1 MPFYTDPSLQ
11 ASHFAQVQPAT
22 SFGTATAASATGC
35 DLTGVGALPK
45 FTKRIKVDKVRF
57 KCTVIPDAGSTAV
70 KANLLNGTNTF
81 AVVTLTTATA
91 GQWLDG
97 VVAAANA
104 TINADVV
111 PTINTTGTATAS
123 ADAMGTYEIYFEYK
137 FAFDP
142 AD

>member
-11 ASHFAQVQPAT
+11 VVHFDQVQPAT
-22 SFGTATAASATGC
+22 SFGTATAASAVGC
-35 DLTGVGALPK
+35 DFTGVGALPK
-45 FTKRIKVDKVRF
+45 FTKRLKVSKVRF
-57 KCTVIPDAGSTAV
+57 KCTVIPDSGSTAV
-70 KANLLNGTNTF
+70 KAHLLNGTNTF

-97 VVAAANA
+97 TVTSANA
-104 TINADVV
+104 TIDADVV

-123 ADAMGTYEIYFEYK
+123 ADAMGTYEVYFEYK